1 MRADAVLR
9 YECDRISVRRAS
21 DAKYLGDN
29 NLMALTVGNIIN
41 GKVTGITNFGA
52 FVEIEGGS
60 RGMIHISE
68 ISRSYV
74 EDIKTVLKVGQAVT
88 AKVISVS
95 DDGKIALSLKQ
106 LEQGDSRPVRKAAQ
120 DKPKTPK
127 FKKYEPAPAVT
138 SPGDFEWQ
146 SSGSSGSFEDMMS
159 KFKRTSE
166 DKMSDLKRGESRG
179 YSRRGNGSGRK

>member
-1 MRADAVLR
+1 MSL
-9 YECDRISVRRAS
+9 S
-21 DAKYLGDN
+21 
-29 NLMALTVGNIIN
+29 VGNIIN

-52 FVEIEGGS
+52 FVEAEDGS

-74 EDIKTVLKVGQAVT
+74 EDIRSVLRVGQAVT
-88 AKVISVS
+88 VKVISVS

-106 LEQGDSRPVRKAAQ
+106 LEPQGEKKPPRKPRSEKEKEKPARPK
-120 DKPKTPK
+120 
-127 FKKYEPAPAVT
+127 KKYEPAPAVT

-146 SSGSSGSFEDMMS
+146 NASAGGTFEDMMS